1 MSKTPL
7 PHQHQRGEIAD
18 NALAALV
25 TDPLFRS
32 RIEQNRKGKGS
43 YRRHAKHK
51 TGDGSAQLSLAA

>member
-1 MSKTPL
+1 MSKQPL

-25 TDPLFRS
+25 TDPLFRN

-51 TGDGSAQLSLAA
+51 TGEWSAQLSLAA

>member
-1 MSKTPL
+1 MRKTPL
-7 PHQHQRGEIAD
+7 PHQHGRGQVTD

-32 RIEQNRKGKGS
+32 RVEQNHKGKGS

-51 TGDGSAQLSLAA
+51 TGEWSAQLSLAA